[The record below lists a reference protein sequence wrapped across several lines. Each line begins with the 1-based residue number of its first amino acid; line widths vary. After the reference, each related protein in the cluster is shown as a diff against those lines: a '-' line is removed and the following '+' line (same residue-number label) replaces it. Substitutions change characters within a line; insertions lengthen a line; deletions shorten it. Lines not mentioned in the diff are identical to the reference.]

1 MDELI
6 YASARSLARA
16 IRAKEVS
23 SQEVVDAYLERIENV
38 NPQLNAVVQVGA
50 DAARDQA
57 RAADEA
63 LAGGEI
69 KGPLHGVPMTV
80 KDSLD
85 TAGMISSG
93 GTTGPLPAGA

>member
-1 MDELI
+1 
-6 YASARSLARA
+6 
-16 IRAKEVS
+16 
-23 SQEVVDAYLERIENV
+23 VVDAYLERIESV
-38 NPQLNAVVQVGA
+38 NPKLNAVVQVGA

-57 RAADEA
+57 RAAAEA

-93 GTTGPLPAGA
+93 GTTGRRSFVPAQDATVRLRMRQ